1 MLRDQES
8 NEIKLK
14 RGLAQIT
21 IGEEGKK
28 LKEAGATDDQVF
40 SFIRGARK
48 ELARQAPDVARHGDA
63 IAASQEYK
71 RLVGSHNPTKHVA

>member
-14 RGLAQIT
+14 RGLAQIA

-28 LKEAGATDDQVF
+28 LKEAGLTDDQVF
-40 SFIRGARK
+40 SFIRGARR
-48 ELARQAPDVARHGDA
+48 ELARQAPDVAKHGDA
-63 IAASQEYK
+63 IAVSQEYK
-71 RLVGSHNPTKHVA
+71 RLAGSQDPTKHVV